1 MMSHVEVIAEDGMY
15 YFTDEECRRG
25 CLRAL
30 QFLSYNKDAFNVC
43 QYRKGSSTI
52 FLEQMTEKIIS
63 GIRLFLQTSGGLLIG
78 TSLAEILFQ
87 ILNLLVIDYGPDSQV
102 RLKADTRE
110 QWLQDMRELAALIK
124 SHPHGPTNGLFYYL
138 QLAEQSM
145 AMLENTQQEGLEA
158 AGNLLL
164 GVIKSVGTLSLD
176 KQLLEGLV
184 GGVKYGAKQFHR
196 HMHTNIHRAIYLID
210 SYRWKVITNRIRGT
224 NTSRSDITII
234 ADLALLE
241 EQVSACNTT
250 TLCFF
255 LYSKL

>member
-1 MMSHVEVIAEDGMY
+1 
-15 YFTDEECRRG
+15 
-25 CLRAL
+25 
-30 QFLSYNKDAFNVC
+30 
-43 QYRKGSSTI
+43 
-52 FLEQMTEKIIS
+52 
-63 GIRLFLQTSGGLLIG
+63 
-78 TSLAEILFQ
+78 
-87 ILNLLVIDYGPDSQV
+87 
-102 RLKADTRE
+102 
-110 QWLQDMRELAALIK
+110 MRELAALIK

-196 HMHTNIHRAIYLID
+196 HMHRNIHRAIYLID

-241 EQVSACNTT
+241 EQVSA
-250 TLCFF
+250 LCFF
-255 LYSKL
+255 CIQSCRH